1 MGSTQRSLSSAG
13 AFLSSTSSLPP
24 RTPGPTG
31 HQDAA
36 DPNMLACM
44 PGDTPGPVGSNGD
57 IGEQFSCALPPRTA
71 KLRVLEVDLDRAER
85 FLYSVAYAHAADAAA
100 KPGFFESDLD
110 CGDQTAIE
118 ATAKAETA
126 RLMYEMVASMTQGSA
141 AVQRFL
147 GAQADRKDASL
158 AALNGKLRQAS
169 RASQKSVERWGYA
182 IKGLAAV
189 RFTSTAVLK
198 VASIFAPP
206 AGAAIDIS
214 YDVAQEG
221 ISYATKS
228 GSDGLAD
235 VVVGKALEESV
246 KEAGEMA
253 DEFLADQLLSPR
265 EAELLK
271 DWFKRYKGDHKQLAE
286 KMEWLAKRLEREI
299 GNGKRGAKLVKKYG
313 RNMEKVTAR
322 LSKLNASMGKGLG
335 KKALGKGLSVV
346 FVADDIRDAWGDLV
360 VTWNQSN

>member
-1 MGSTQRSLSSAG
+1 MGSTHRSLAG
-13 AFLSSTSSLPP
+13 AGELLATFP
-24 RTPGPTG
+24 RPQPLTPGPAG

-36 DPNMLACM
+36 DPTVFACM
-44 PGDTPGPVGSNGD
+44 PGDTPGPAGSNGD
-57 IGEQFSCALPPRTA
+57 IGEQLSCALPPRLA
-71 KLRVLEVDLDRAER
+71 RLRVLEVDLDLAER

-110 CGDQTAIE
+110 YGDQAAIE

-126 RLMYEMVASMTQGSA
+126 RLMYEMVAAMTQGSA

-147 GAQADRKDASL
+147 GQQADRKDASL
-158 AALNGKLRQAS
+158 GSLNGKLRQAS

-235 VVVGKALEESV
+235 VVVGKALEESA
-246 KEAGEMA
+246 KEVGAMA
-253 DEFLADQLLSPR
+253 DEFFADQLLTPR
-265 EAELLK
+265 ETELLK
-271 DWFKRYKGDHKQLAE
+271 DWGKRYKGDRKQLVE

-299 GNGKRGAKLVKKYG
+299 GNGKRSAKLVKKYG
-313 RNMEKVTAR
+313 TKMEKVTVR
-322 LSKLNASMGKGLG
+322 MSKLSASMGKGLR

>member
-1 MGSTQRSLSSAG
+1 MGSTQRSIASAG
-13 AFLSSTSSLPP
+13 TFLSNIAPLPS
-24 RTPGPTG
+24 RTPGPAG
-31 HQDAA
+31 HQDAS
-36 DPNMLACM
+36 DPNTLACM
-44 PGDTPGPVGSNGD
+44 PGDTPGPVGTNGD
-57 IGEQFSCALPPRTA
+57 IGDQFSYALPPRTA
-71 KLRVLEVDLDRAER
+71 KLRILEVDLDRAER
-85 FLYSVAYAHAADAAA
+85 FLYSVAYAHTADAAA
-100 KPGFFESDLD
+100 KSGFFESDLD
-110 CGDQTAIE
+110 YGDQAAIE
-118 ATAKAETA
+118 TSAKGETA
-126 RLMYEMVASMTQGSA
+126 RLMYEMMAAMTEGSA

-147 GAQADRKDASL
+147 GQQADRKDASL
-158 AALNGKLRQAS
+158 GSLNGKLRQAS

-206 AGAAIDIS
+206 AGASIDIS

-235 VVVGKALEESV
+235 VVVGKALEESA
-246 KEAGEMA
+246 KEVGEMA
-253 DEFLADQLLSPR
+253 DEFLADQLLTPR

-271 DWFKRYKGDHKQLAE
+271 DWGKRYKGDRKQLVE
-286 KMEWLAKRLEREI
+286 KMEWLAKRLKREI
-299 GNGKRGAKLVKKYG
+299 GNGKRSAKLVKRYG
-313 RNMEKVTAR
+313 TKMEKVTVR
-322 LSKLNASMGKGLG
+322 MSKLSASMGKGLR

-346 FVADDIRDAWGDLV
+346 FVANDIRDAWGDLV